1 MTGMEGLR
9 LAYGNYGANPGYA
22 LARRH
27 MHLFKTTSEQ
37 LGAIAVSQRQWAQM
51 NPWAQMRKP
60 LTMED
65 YLNSRYI
72 VEPFHLF
79 DCCLVSNG
87 GIAVIIT
94 SAERAKS
101 LKRPPVYVPG
111 MGQSAPEN
119 DQRTDREPGS
129 PAVTASTPISRIRK
143 RAASWSCETVTG
155 ALYCLAMTRRNSA
168 SSSLIRSPLTSS

>member
-1 MTGMEGLR
+1 
-9 LAYGNYGANPGYA
+9 
-22 LARRH
+22 
-27 MHLFKTTSEQ
+27 
-37 LGAIAVSQRQWAQM
+37 M

-72 VEPFHLF
+72 VEPFHFF
-79 DCCLVSNG
+79 DVISCIVGSTL
-87 GIAVIIT
+87 AVD
-94 SAERAKS
+94 
-101 LKRPPVYVPG
+101 LKRPPVFVLG
-111 MGQSAPEN
+111 MGQGAPGN

-168 SSSLIRSPLTSS
+168 SWSLIRSPLTSTVTP